1 MNKAWLT
8 AISID
13 NKNLRY
19 KFWII
24 VALVLPIPFSLF
36 IYILYNNNLLFALS
50 KVTNTIVVL
59 LAFLLVMA
67 VLILLHEIFSK
78 FLTMANVIKEAA
90 VGEATMPET
99 TGGTL
104 ELREASRAFNQI
116 MEHHQLAQL
125 ETEHNRRSLAAL
137 QDLANTARKSLDL
150 EVLLTALMEKAVEIT
165 DARIA
170 SVFLAE
176 MENQRFSILATHG
189 FTPKEKENSYIPFE
203 HSVARYVLRS
213 REPMVVENINLDAR
227 FGKRNNNRYGTPS
240 FACIPVMLDDELIAV
255 VNLAD
260 KTSGKPFEKE
270 DMHILTVM
278 LNEIHFA
285 LENAQIHKSIKLHAL
300 NLESRTVE
308 LHQEIS
314 KRKQVENELKHLA
327 HNDPLTGL
335 SNRALFL
342 DRLRQGL
349 AQAKRWR
356 KKVAVLFLDLDNFKP
371 INDMLGHEQ
380 GDIVLREIAKR
391 LRHSLRDV
399 DIIARHGGDEFTIAM
414 LDVNTADDASRV
426 AQKVLDCLMPS
437 FMLKGRE
444 HYVGGSIGISIYPE
458 DGTDAEE
465 LVNHA
470 DTAMY
475 LSKNEGKNSYKFYT
489 QQLGEQVKTRLE
501 LELELRQAVKDEQ
514 FELYYQPQIDVGTG
528 ELSGLEAL
536 IRWNHPQ
543 RGLVPPGQFIP
554 LAEKIG
560 LIETIGEWVLRQAC
574 IQQNQWVEEGVMPV
588 RMLINMAVNISARQ
602 FQGGGIVET
611 VTEILDK
618 TGLNPCLL
626 ELEITEGIL
635 MEHAEDSAVLLNKL
649 KKMGLHLAID
659 DFGTGFSSLTY
670 LKQFPIDTL
679 KIDRSFVMSLPM
691 DENDAAIVRAIIN
704 LAHNMGIKTIAEG
717 VETVEQL
724 KFLQE
729 LHCNEVQGYLFS
741 RPVPAK
747 ELGQML
753 QNRKIM
759 EQWQAYLGLQ
769 QATHLNHCAVEI

>member
-8 AISID
+8 ALSID

-36 IYILYNNNLLFALS
+36 IYILYSNDLLFTLTDD
-50 KVTNTIVVL
+50 TNVIVVL
-59 LAFLLVMA
+59 LSFLLVST

-78 FLTMANVIKEAA
+78 FLTMAKVIKEVADGGDA
-90 VGEATMPET
+90 MLEMNS
-99 TGGTL
+99 GTL
-104 ELREASRAFNQI
+104 ELQEASRAFNQI
-116 MEHHQLAQL
+116 MEHHQHAQV
-125 ETEHNRRSLAAL
+125 ETERNRRTLAAL
-137 QDLANTARKSLDL
+137 QELADIARKSLDL
-150 EVLLTALMEKAVEIT
+150 EVLLKALMTKAVDIT
-165 DARIA
+165 EARIA

-176 MENQRFSILATHG
+176 PDKKRFCILATYG
-189 FTPKEKENSYIPFE
+189 FTPKGEGSTYVSFE
-203 HSVARYVLRS
+203 HSVAKYVLQSKKPLVVADINTDS
-213 REPMVVENINLDAR
+213 RFSRAN
-227 FGKRNNNRYGTPS
+227 KKRYGTPS
-240 FACIPVMLDDELIAV
+240 FACIPVLLDDDLIAV

-260 KTSGKPFEKE
+260 KGSGKPFEDD
-270 DMHILTVM
+270 DMHILSVM

-300 NLESRTVE
+300 NLENRTME

-314 KRKQVENELKHLA
+314 KRKQVENELMHLA

-342 DRLRQGL
+342 DRLRQSL
-349 AQAKRWR
+349 AQAKRW
-356 KKVAVLFLDLDNFKP
+356 KKMVAVLFLDLDNFKP

-380 GDIVLREIAKR
+380 GDVVLQQVAMR
-391 LRHSLRDV
+391 LRRTLRDT
-399 DIIARHGGDEFTIAM
+399 DIVARHGGDEFTFALQDIHSP
-414 LDVNTADDASRV
+414 DDISKV
-426 AQKVLDCLMPS
+426 AQKVLDCLIPP
-437 FMLKGRE
+437 FVLKGRE

-475 LSKNEGKNSYKFYT
+475 LAKNDGKNSFRFYT
-489 QQLGEQVKTRLE
+489 QQLGEQVKERLE
-501 LELELRQAVKDEQ
+501 MELELRQALKEDQ
-514 FELYYQPQIDVGTG
+514 FELYYQPQVDVETG
-528 ELSGLEAL
+528 ELSGMEAL

-543 RGLVPPGQFIP
+543 RGLISPAQFIP

-560 LIETIGEWVLRQAC
+560 LIDMIGDWVLRQSC
-574 IQQNQWVEEGVMPV
+574 IQQNHWREEGVMPV
-588 RMLINMAVNISARQ
+588 RLLINISVNISAQQ
-602 FQGGGIVET
+602 FRGGDIVET
-611 VTEILDK
+611 VAEILNK
-618 TGLNPCLL
+618 TGLDPRLL

-635 MEHAEDSAVLLNKL
+635 MEHAEDSAVLLNQL
-649 KKMGLHLAID
+649 KKMGLRLAID

-691 DENDAAIVRAIIN
+691 DENDGAIVRAIIN

-724 KFLQE
+724 KFLQN

-741 RPVPAK
+741 QPVPAK
-747 ELGQML
+747 EIVRML
-753 QNRKIM
+753 HDQETMNR
-759 EQWQAYLGLQ
+759 WRSYLGLQ
-769 QATHLNHCAVEI
+769 QSSHNTLKN